1 MQLSSGSSTL
11 SLLLEQAHALGASDV
26 LLVAGAAPSAYVHSR
41 LKPLASKPLTA
52 EQAAALL
59 KEIVSP
65 TQLQHLSQQRDL
77 DLSIALQGMGRCRV
91 NIHYQRDSLA
101 AAFRFIP
108 HEIPT
113 LEALNLPAILQD
125 FARLPRG
132 LVLVTG
138 GTGHGKST
146 TLAAMVERI
155 NRDAALHVITVEDP
169 IEYEFAARQ
178 SIIEQREIGIDS
190 PSFASALRH
199 VLRQKPDVIVIGEM
213 RDLETIRIALTAAE
227 TGHLVLATLHTIS
240 AAQTIERI
248 VDVFEPG
255 QQPQIRTQLSGALQA
270 VVCQTLL
277 PRIDVEGV
285 APAVEILINTPAIA
299 RAIRDG
305 ETHLINGMIE
315 TGAGVGMMTLDAA
328 ILELIRKGWISEEQ
342 GLSRAQ
348 DPQRL
353 ARLMNRAGND
363 PPAGLSMNG
372 ERKESAPALAAV
384 GKGKPASSIQGAK
397 PWE

>member
-1 MQLSSGSSTL
+1 MHLSSKSSML
-11 SLLLEQAHALGASDV
+11 AMLLEQARAIGASDV

-41 LKPLASKPLTA
+41 LKPLATKPLTA
-52 EQAAALL
+52 EQTAALL
-59 KEIVSP
+59 KDIISP
-65 TQLQHLSQQRDL
+65 AQLQHLTQQRDL
-77 DLSIALQGMGRCRV
+77 DLSVALSSVGRWRV
-91 NIHYQRDSLA
+91 NVHYQRDSLA

-108 HEIPT
+108 SEIPS
-113 LEALNLPAILQD
+113 LESLNLPPILQV
-125 FARLPRG
+125 FTRLPRG

-146 TLAAMVERI
+146 TLAALVERI

-169 IEYEFAARQ
+169 IEYEFTARQ

-199 VLRQKPDVIVIGEM
+199 VLRQKPDVIVVGEM

-248 VDVFEPG
+248 VDVFEPA

-270 VVCQTLL
+270 VICQTLL
-277 PRIDVEGV
+277 PRTDVEGV
-285 APAVEILINTPAIA
+285 APAVEILVNTPAIA

-315 TGAGVGMMTLDAA
+315 TGAAVGMMTLDAA
-328 ILELIRKGWISEEQ
+328 ILELERKGWIDAEQ

-353 ARLMNRAGND
+353 LRMLNRAGEG
-363 PPAGLSMNG
+363 PAEHSENG
-372 ERKESAPALAAV
+372 EPRQAAPALALA
-384 GKGKPASSIQGAK
+384 GKGKPATSAQGAK